1 MSIGEDGSA
10 SEPGTKQ
17 GRSGPDRTE
26 LANDLRL
33 ACQII
38 ARRVRFES
46 PSKVPPHQIS
56 VLFKIRREPRTPG
69 ALADE
74 ERISAPAMTR
84 TVNAMAEAGLVRRI
98 KHPDDSRSVLVVLT
112 DEGRRAIDE
121 VLDSRDTWMARHLD
135 GLGEEELDLLERATA
150 VLTRI
155 GQQ

>member
-1 MSIGEDGSA
+1 MEIQEAGSA
-10 SEPGTKQ
+10 PDPDEAGPGRE
-17 GRSGPDRTE
+17 RSE

-33 ACQII
+33 ACQMI

-46 PSKVPPHQIS
+46 SSKVPPHQMS

-69 ALADE
+69 ALA
-74 ERISAPAMTR
+74 
-84 TVNAMAEAGLVRRI
+84 EAGLVRRM
-98 KHPDDSRSVLVVLT
+98 KHPEDSRSVLVVLT
-112 DEGRRAIDE
+112 DEGRRTIEE

-135 GLGEEELDLLERATA
+135 GLAEEDLDLLERATK